1 VYDSNLHWQSLL
13 DIQGLKSDLMMPQ
26 PLRILVC
33 SASDAT
39 LAFLNN
45 MFSGFLV
52 TLVAS
57 IQDAEVQLRA
67 CSGSST
73 SLDFI
78 ILDVQLESHVAD
90 LVHFLDSLQSLTL
103 RDTKLIHLYTPTTSR
118 AGQTVFGRSGTPGVV
133 KMTKPPRKARML
145 QTLAG
150 LKNLPNTISSGQPT
164 DVTRAMEDLA
174 AAQRT
179 LYGNVLVAE
188 GGYIVTYPWARLM
201 SHQIILLLKILLL
214 NSCRAT
220 SSTLSLPVMGKKLWQ
235 VCSFSLMGCSTAKV
249 LIVQHGRPTSQDTS
263 ALRCLIIVNEL
274 LRTLDCFVLT
284 RSVDMPI
291 CDGVEAA
298 KRLRMLE
305 SKRKSPVV
313 LPSTFMHQALPFI
326 EYKLLLVVALSA
338 DCQDSTKQ
346 LCLSAG
352 MNAFFSKPLKKSMC
366 MAGVVKD

>member
-1 VYDSNLHWQSLL
+1 M
-13 DIQGLKSDLMMPQ
+13 KPQ

-45 MFSGFLV
+45 MLNGFLV

-78 ILDVQLESHVAD
+78 ILDDQSESHVDD
-90 LVHFLDSLQSLTL
+90 LVHFLHSLQSLAL
-103 RDTKLIHLYTPTTSR
+103 RDTKLIHLYTPTTGR
-118 AGQTVFGRSGTPGVV
+118 AGRTVFGRSGTPGVI

-150 LKNLPNTISSGQPT
+150 LKDLPNKIYSNQPT

-188 GGYIVTYPWARLM
+188 GEYIVSYL
-201 SHQIILLLKILLL
+201 
-214 NSCRAT
+214 
-220 SSTLSLPVMGKKLWQ
+220 
-235 VCSFSLMGCSTAKV
+235 
-249 LIVQHGRPTSQDTS
+249 
-263 ALRCLIIVNEL
+263 
-274 LRTLDCFVLT
+274 
-284 RSVDMPI
+284 
-291 CDGVEAA
+291 
-298 KRLRMLE
+298 
-305 SKRKSPVV
+305 
-313 LPSTFMHQALPFI
+313 
-326 EYKLLLVVALSA
+326 
-338 DCQDSTKQ
+338 
-346 LCLSAG
+346 
-352 MNAFFSKPLKKSMC
+352 
-366 MAGVVKD
+366 